1 MKRIIFI
8 LFIILIPSFSIYTMG
23 FREYNSNELLAF
35 IPENYTNMI
44 FYLNIRN
51 LAETVLFDEFFD
63 EDNNFIYEKLLKNDI
78 NIKEDVYS
86 MLVAG
91 NGKMDNFTEAI
102 AVINMSYDK
111 NTIID
116 NLDDDVMEEE
126 YNGKTLYSWVTEDN
140 KNQSIYFANNSI
152 IIIGTDYVVKESVD
166 IRDQSINNNID
177 ITINDR
183 TFLWGKVLI
192 TSEIKDMLN
201 LNKNNDFIALSF
213 SRMAEMINS
222 VEFYADY
229 NLSDYYFFLNLINDN
244 ESINQEFASIFNTIK
259 AILLF
264 ADDMDEES
272 KELLNNIHFLGNSA
286 GVIISITLTEE
297 LLFRAI
303 EKNKENY
310 LMQDNQIETTK
321 GI

>member
-1 MKRIIFI
+1 
-8 LFIILIPSFSIYTMG
+8 MG

-91 NGKMDNFTEAI
+91 NGEMDNFTGAI
-102 AVINMSYDK
+102 AVINISYDK

-166 IRDQSINNNID
+166 IRDQGINNNID

-183 TFLWGKVLI
+183 TFLWGKVLV
-192 TSEIKDMLN
+192 TSEIIDMLN
-201 LNKNNDFIALSF
+201 PNKNNDFIALSF
-213 SRMAEMINS
+213 SRMAETINS

-229 NLSDYYFFLNLINDN
+229 DLSDYYFFLNLINDN
-244 ESINQEFASIFNTIK
+244 ESVNQEFASIFNTIK

-286 GVIISITLTEE
+286 GVFISITLTEE

-303 EKNKENY
+303 EKNKENN